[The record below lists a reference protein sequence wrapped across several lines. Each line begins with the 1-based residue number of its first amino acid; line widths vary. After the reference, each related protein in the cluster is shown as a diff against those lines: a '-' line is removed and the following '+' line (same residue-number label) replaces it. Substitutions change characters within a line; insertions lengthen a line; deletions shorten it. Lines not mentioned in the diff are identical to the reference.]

1 MVPCDVYVYGMTIL
15 STIHLLKGKYPLP
28 DAYQEIQSTFN
39 IPGGEGANAAIVLQ
53 QLGLRT
59 CLDGCFLGT
68 ETAQPLTDYFTK
80 YGIDCTLF
88 QTHRDFPGWRDI
100 VLCDGDSRTVFG
112 WFGDFLFGGK
122 KLWTEPNEESIRS
135 AQCVALDPF
144 FTGASARVAELCQML
159 HKPYVTIDC
168 KFDDPIAQGARALVI
183 SKEFLQRE
191 YPRTDESE
199 MFEQYRCACA
209 GLLIFTRGSREV
221 WYTSGNAALKTF
233 SPFKVHV
240 IDSLGAGDTF
250 RAGIV
255 YGLIHGMTENAMV
268 RFASAAAAI
277 SCTRFP
283 SVFQPPTLS
292 EIETLLGE

>member
-1 MVPCDVYVYGMTIL
+1 MVPCGVYVYGMTVL
-15 STIHLLKGKYPLP
+15 STIHLLKGKYPPP
-28 DAYQEIQSTFN
+28 DAYQEIQNTFM

-53 QLGLRT
+53 HLGLRT
-59 CLDGCFLGT
+59 CLDGCYLGA
-68 ETAQPLTDYFTK
+68 ETAQPLTEYFAR
-80 YGIDCTLF
+80 YGIDCSLF

-122 KLWTEPNEESIRS
+122 KLWTDPNEEAIRS

-144 FTGASARVAELCQML
+144 FPGASAVVSELCQKF

-168 KFDDPIAQGARALVI
+168 KADDPIAQGARALVI

-191 YPRTDESE
+191 YPHADESK
-199 MFEQYRCACA
+199 MFEEYRRTCP
-209 GLLIFTRGSREV
+209 GLLIFTRGSREL
-221 WYTSGNAALKTF
+221 WYTSGNVPVKTF
-233 SPFKVHV
+233 SPFKIHV
-240 IDSLGAGDTF
+240 VDTLGAGDTF

-255 YGLIHGMTENAMV
+255 YGLVQGMTESAMI
-268 RFASAAAAI
+268 RFASAAAAV

-283 SVFQPPTLS
+283 SVFQPPNLS
-292 EIETLLGE
+292 EVEALLSE